1 MFLKMEEKAKET
13 MDFAKYRVY
22 YPVVAGGLAC
32 LPTITA
38 FAAEGDVSTDRDVAA
53 SLATSFQAMADT
65 MIDTIFAVLPVVL
78 SIMSAYLCIK
88 FGISFF
94 RKFTSS

>member
-1 MFLKMEEKAKET
+1 MLLKEKAKET
-13 MDFAKYRVY
+13 MNLVKSRVY
-22 YPVVAGGLAC
+22 YPVLVGGLTC
-32 LPTITA
+32 LPAITV
-38 FAAEGDVSTDRDVAA
+38 FAAEGDVTSDRDVAA